1 MYSDGETCLFVRS
14 QREQQFQDLKHT
26 LQVMGRLGHSSSL
39 SPPMG
44 RLGHSS
50 SLSPPMGRLG
60 HSSSLSPPGLTLH
73 SSCPQDFVVIYLLE
87 NDRLLSPAVNQL
99 KLEHQIDLCAIAQA
113 FLTLFDGEEDEV
125 ETYWLFS
132 KFARKWESQQQHIS
146 FLVSICMIFLCK
158 VEKHAISHSLYMH
171 IAISHSLYIVCL
183 LLKLFLS
190 LVFSVFAVS

>member
-1 MYSDGETCLFVRS
+1 MYNDEETCLFVRS
-14 QREQQFQDLKHT
+14 QREQQFQDLKHA

-158 VEKHAISHSLYMH
+158 VEKHAISHSLY
-171 IAISHSLYIVCL
+171 IVCL

>member
-1 MYSDGETCLFVRS
+1 MYNDEETCLFVRS
-14 QREQQFQDLKHT
+14 QREQQFQDLKHA
-26 LQVMGRLGHSSSL
+26 LQV
-39 SPPMG
+39 MG

-73 SSCPQDFVVIYLLE
+73 SSCPQDFVLIYLLE

-132 KFARKWESQQQHIS
+132 KFAQKWESQQQHVS
-146 FLVSICMIFLCK
+146 FLVSICMIFYCK
-158 VEKHAISHSLYMH
+158 VE
-171 IAISHSLYIVCL
+171 AISHSLYIVCL
-183 LLKLFLS
+183 LLKLLPS

>member
-1 MYSDGETCLFVRS
+1 
-14 QREQQFQDLKHT
+14 
-26 LQVMGRLGHSSSL
+26 
-39 SPPMG
+39 MG

-73 SSCPQDFVVIYLLE
+73 SSCPQDFVLIYLLE

-99 KLEHQIDLCAIAQA
+99 KLEHQIDLCAMAQA

-132 KFARKWESQQQHIS
+132 KFARKWESQQQHVS
-146 FLVSICMIFLCK
+146 FLVSICMIFYCK
-158 VEKHAISHSLYMH
+158 VEAISHSLYMH

-183 LLKLFLS
+183 TEIASFFS
-190 LVFSVFAVS
+190 VFSVCSVLRKLMLNSTTI